1 MKLDS
6 LIQALLPKD
15 EKFFQYFQRDVE
27 NLLKAAQALDE
38 LMDGKMAIDQRLQK
52 IRQVDE
58 LEHKGD
64 ELTHAIFRYLE
75 STFITPFDRED
86 IHTLASKI
94 DDILDFING
103 AANRIA
109 LYKVDTIT
117 PGMEALAA
125 YVLKAVEELS
135 NAVNHLSNLKNAKEI
150 RSCLV
155 AIHSIEN
162 EADDLFERTIG
173 SLFETCK
180 DPILLIKNKEILV
193 SLETA
198 TDQCEDA
205 ANVIESIIVKNA

>member
-6 LIQALLPKD
+6 LIQALLPRD
-15 EKFFQYFQRDVE
+15 EKLFQYFRRDVE
-27 NLLKAAQALDE
+27 NLLKAATILDE
-38 LMDGKMAIDQRLQK
+38 LMDGKMPIDHRLQK

-109 LYKVDTIT
+109 LYKVDVIT
-117 PGMEALAA
+117 PGMESLAA
-125 YVLKAVEELS
+125 YVLKAVEELA

-150 RSCLV
+150 RGCLV

-173 SLFETCK
+173 SLFETCT

>member
-1 MKLDS
+1 MKLDT

-15 EKFFQYFQRDVE
+15 RKFFEFFENDAA
-27 NLLKAAQALDE
+27 NLLSAARLLRE
-38 LMDGKMAIDQRLQK
+38 LMTPSMSPEQRLQK
-52 IRQVDE
+52 IRKVDE

-64 ELTHAIFRYLE
+64 EITHAIFRYLE

-103 AANRIA
+103 AANRVA
-109 LYKVDTIT
+109 LYKLGEIT
-117 PGMEALAA
+117 TGQEALAG
-125 YVLKAVEELS
+125 YVLGAVEELHH
-135 NAVNHLSNLKNAKEI
+135 AIEHLSDLRHATAI
-150 RSCLV
+150 RERLV
-155 AIHSIEN
+155 RIHSIEN